1 MRGLRRRTGS
11 GTRWRRCFGDPSF
24 PPGSPHSRPPEIL
37 DLGRGRLCVSAT
49 GETYPAW
56 RSELAPVQL
65 LGQPRLFNVVFRIIQ
80 ADFSRFALEGLEK
93 LGASESR
100 QQHSHRAP
108 PPAERER
115 DGEITYCSAHAPS
128 GLFPTPSSRM
138 EDSRHLA
145 GKSQL
150 RPHWLSRSAFR
161 MSEFLCSSRLSGSI

>member
-56 RSELAPVQL
+56 ISELAPVQL

-115 DGEITYCSAHAPS
+115 ETEKSLIVARTHHQDSFPLHLPGWKTPATLQGNRSS
-128 GLFPTPSSRM
+128 GHT
-138 EDSRHLA
+138 
-145 GKSQL
+145 G
-150 RPHWLSRSAFR
+150 
-161 MSEFLCSSRLSGSI
+161 FLDLLSG